1 MDLLSNI
8 AAGAVLFMIGA
19 VTAILLLLA
28 YLSLRNPV
36 LMKIGLRNLV
46 RRPAQSILI
55 VVGMTLSTIIIISAF
70 GTGDTLNYS
79 VQRQA
84 VAAYGE
90 VDEIIAPPL
99 LSLLATMESGNG
111 NEEAVSELEET
122 VGSLTAGGLETVLTL
137 VQGGLPS
144 LDIERLEALRAEAE
158 ADPLIDGVSGAI
170 VFPTILRNTS
180 TGAGEPLGVIY
191 AVDDQYPETFGLVS
205 VDGRPLDMTGLQPGI
220 GNIFLQASDL
230 FSLVSNQIGRLTGD
244 DASLAAQAIAGLG
257 ALFTGVAT
265 DQLPDLSLDL
275 ATLEELGV
283 DTAPLEAMGI
293 ETLDLETIATAL
305 GMSDEQADEISGTVQ
320 DSLRAVSDSANQLL
334 AVVNLN
340 TLGYEIDRVL
350 GQYGLQLRQGD
361 LYLSRLAADR
371 LGANAGDVVEVYV
384 GPLPVRFR
392 VKAVVDQAGPLSA
405 LVPVVMLPLEEA
417 QQLLFM
423 NDKVNTVLVS
433 NLGDELSGLEHSEE
447 VTQRLSVLAMDP
459 AAVDKINEIL
469 ARPDVGPI
477 VAESAPDLLT
487 DTSMQADEGAPPLV
501 ASLVETIGQSLG
513 IRTATEEEV
522 DLLLAAAAGDTS
534 ADLRKALVNTNLRT
548 WLLDLDLPEAA
559 RDELQDALANL
570 NTFDVILP
578 LSKSTIV
585 AAATV
590 GGTVFSS
597 VFSLFGG
604 LSILAAI
611 LLIFL
616 IFVMLAAERRS
627 EIGLARAVGT
637 QRRQVVQIFVT
648 EGMVYALAASALGVL
663 IGIGVTLAMTRFIG
677 RLFNDFTGQVNPQA
691 AGLFGITFHINWQSI
706 VISYCLGVVL
716 TFVVIVVASY
726 RVSNMNIVSAI
737 RNLPDRGGM
746 RSRKGL
752 RGVWRWLL
760 PVLVTAGGVGLLV
773 WTTPDGSYS
782 LALLGVTLLLIGGML
797 LLGRLLERTR
807 VRRATVE
814 RLVYTVIGLGL
825 LALWTL
831 PWGRWL
837 PQAAPDLYSYNQI
850 QLPILF
856 LAGAILIVVG
866 AIMVIMVNADALG
879 WLASHALGFIPW
891 MRPVL
896 KTAIAYPLNTR
907 FRTGMTMVLFAM
919 IMASVVVMAV
929 VIHATQTLVQ
939 LDEKS
944 TAGFDIEVSPT
955 LLSFFS
961 PVDDFAA
968 ALEEQADAE
977 VLADVA
983 AVGQV
988 YRDVVR
994 ARTDDGRWLYAGIN
1008 GLNQGYVDQAEGVY
1022 SFQARAPGYDSDAA
1036 VWQALRAD
1044 EDVAIILPAKLG
1056 EGRRMSF
1063 EVDADEGDEFG
1074 PGGRRDERHNMM
1086 RNELFFSD
1094 VSIEG
1099 GRLPELYVEVKADV
1113 DASEEAPPPRKL
1125 QVIAVLEEDEA
1136 LAWSGVQTGATVLST
1151 VLGDTPQDVNNYVKV
1166 REGADVHTVAQGVER
1181 AFVPNGLDAVVLAE
1195 RFMQGQQ
1202 LMSGILRL
1210 LQGFM
1215 ALGLLVGI
1223 AALGVVSTRAVVE
1236 RRQQVG
1242 MLRAIGYQKQ
1252 MVGLSFVLESSFISL
1267 SGLLIGSLTGIVLGG
1282 LVLQSSF
1289 PEVADGSAAATPWL
1303 TIIAIVI
1310 AAYLFSLLTT
1320 IVPVWQASRI
1330 YPAEALRYE

>member
-8 AAGAVLFMIGA
+8 AAGSVLFMIGC
-19 VTAILLLLA
+19 VTAIVLFLA

-70 GTGDTLNYS
+70 GTGDTLSHS
-79 VQRQA
+79 VKRQA

-99 LSLLATMESGNG
+99 LSLFATIESSQG
-111 NEEAVSELEET
+111 EDAAVAELEDT
-122 VGSLTAGGLETVLTL
+122 VGNLTAGGLESILAL
-137 VQGGLPS
+137 LQGGLPS
-144 LDIERLEALRAEAE
+144 LDVERLETLRTEAE

-170 VFPTILRNTS
+170 VFPTILRNAT

-191 AVDDQYPETFGLVS
+191 AVDDQYPETFGLLS

-220 GNIFLQASDL
+220 GNIFLQASNL
-230 FSLVSNQIGRLTGD
+230 FSLVSNQIARFTGD
-244 DASLAAQAIAGLG
+244 EASLAARAIAGLG

-283 DTAPLEAMGI
+283 DTTLLEEMGI
-293 ETLDLETIATAL
+293 ETLDLETIAAAL
-305 GMSDEQADEISGTVQ
+305 GLSDEQTGEITGTVQ
-320 DSLRAVSDSANQLL
+320 DSLGAVGDTADDLL
-334 AVVNLN
+334 AAVNLN

-361 LYLSRLAADR
+361 LYLSRLAAER

-423 NDKVNTVLVS
+423 NDKVNAVLVS
-433 NLGDELSGLEHSEE
+433 NAGDELSGLDHSAE

-459 AAVDKINEIL
+459 DAVDKVAAIL
-469 ARPDVGPI
+469 ARADVAPI
-477 VAESAPDLLT
+477 VTEAAPDLLT
-487 DTSMQADEGAPPLV
+487 APPMDPDEDVPPLV
-501 ASLVETIGQSLG
+501 RNLMESIGESLG

-522 DLLLAAAAGDTS
+522 DALLAAAAGDTTG
-534 ADLRKALVNTNLRT
+534 DLRTALINTELRT
-548 WLLDLDLPEAA
+548 WLLNLDLPDDA

-570 NTFDVILP
+570 NTFDVIVP
-578 LSKSTIV
+578 LNKATIV
-585 AAATV
+585 TAASV

-604 LSILAAI
+604 LSILAAV

-627 EIGLARAVGT
+627 EIGIARAVGT
-637 QRRQVVQIFVT
+637 QRRQVVQMFVT
-648 EGMVYALAASALGVL
+648 EGMVYALAASAIGVL
-663 IGIGVTLAMTRFIG
+663 IGLGVTLAMTRFIG
-677 RLFNDFTGQVNPQA
+677 GLFNDFTGQINTQA

-716 TFVVIVVASY
+716 TFVVIVLASY

-737 RNLPDRGGM
+737 RNLPDRGGIH
-746 RSRKGL
+746 SRRGL

-760 PVLVTAGGVGLLV
+760 PVLVTVGGVALLV
-773 WTTPDGSYS
+773 WVTPDGLYS
-782 LALLGVTLLLIGGML
+782 LALLGVTLLLFGGML
-797 LLGRLLERTR
+797 LAGRLLERMG
-807 VRRATVE
+807 VRRVTVE
-814 RLVYTVIGLGL
+814 RIVYTTIGLGL

-837 PQAAPDLYSYNQI
+837 AQAAPDLYGYSQI

-856 LAGAILIVVG
+856 LSGAILIVVG

-879 WLASHALGFIPW
+879 WLASRVLGFIPW
-891 MRPVL
+891 LRPVL

-907 FRTGMTMVLFAM
+907 FRTGTTMVLFAM

-983 AVGQV
+983 GVGQI

-994 ARTDDGRWLYAGIN
+994 ARTDDGRWMYAGVN
-1008 GLNQGYVDQAEGVY
+1008 GLSPGYVDQAESVY
-1022 SFQARAPGYDSDAA
+1022 SFQARAAGYDSDAA
-1036 VWQALRAD
+1036 VWQALRNG
-1044 EDVAIILPAKLG
+1044 EDVAIILPRKLG
-1056 EGRRMSF
+1056 EGRQSPF
-1063 EVDADEGDEFG
+1063 DSGGDEEFG
-1074 PGGRRDERHNMM
+1074 PGGGHDERDMW

-1094 VSIEG
+1094 VTIEG
-1099 GRLPELYVEVKADV
+1099 GVLPELYVEVKADV
-1113 DASEEAPPPRKL
+1113 DAGEEAPSPRTL
-1125 QVIAVLEEDEA
+1125 HVIGVLEDDEA
-1136 LAWSGVQTGATVLST
+1136 LAGSGVQTGAVTCCPLCW
-1151 VLGDTPQDVNNYVKV
+1151 
-1166 REGADVHTVAQGVER
+1166 A
-1181 AFVPNGLDAVVLAE
+1181 
-1195 RFMQGQQ
+1195 
-1202 LMSGILRL
+1202 
-1210 LQGFM
+1210 
-1215 ALGLLVGI
+1215 
-1223 AALGVVSTRAVVE
+1223 TR
-1236 RRQQVG
+1236 RR
-1242 MLRAIGYQKQ
+1242 
-1252 MVGLSFVLESSFISL
+1252 
-1267 SGLLIGSLTGIVLGG
+1267 T
-1282 LVLQSSF
+1282 
-1289 PEVADGSAAATPWL
+1289 
-1303 TIIAIVI
+1303 
-1310 AAYLFSLLTT
+1310 
-1320 IVPVWQASRI
+1320 
-1330 YPAEALRYE
+1330 